1 MEFMLF
7 IRSETTLIP
16 NAGILRNCLFF
27 HSKKVEIYLQKIIL
41 IGIGR
46 NQIFYCIFGQ
56 WNVFW
61 CTHKNKQEASEICW
75 NVKKSMTV
83 KQGTY

>member
-16 NAGILRNCLFF
+16 NAGILINCLFF

-56 WNVFW
+56 
-61 CTHKNKQEASEICW
+61 
-75 NVKKSMTV
+75 
-83 KQGTY
+83 